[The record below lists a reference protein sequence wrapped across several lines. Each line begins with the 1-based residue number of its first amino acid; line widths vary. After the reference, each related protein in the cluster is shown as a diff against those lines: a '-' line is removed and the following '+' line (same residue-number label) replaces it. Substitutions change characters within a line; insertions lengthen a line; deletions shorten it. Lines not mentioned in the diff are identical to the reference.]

1 MADTFLTIPALIILL
16 GTLIFF
22 HELGH
27 FGMAKLLKIKVQEFA
42 FGFGPKWIRLFKRGE
57 TEYTIHPVPLGG
69 FVKLAGM
76 EPGEESV
83 PGGFNSKPWWARF
96 LVCMAGPLMSF
107 ILAYAIFSTLGM
119 VIGIPKEP
127 LNQVDRI
134 EPGSRAQRAGLRS
147 GDRVVEISG
156 ERIQTGSEMV
166 EIIHG
171 SAYKPLVIVVNR
183 GGRIIR
189 IHATPV
195 PGKLGKSVGLLG
207 FTPVQ
212 RIERIGIVESVRFGN
227 DFTFTILKLVVVSL
241 FSRDVAK
248 NVGGPIAIVAA
259 TRASVEGGVGGFLQW
274 VGLMSLSLGVVN
286 LLPLLVTDGG
296 LMVLLIVEGIKR
308 RRLSPRTWEIAHRVG
323 WTLILA
329 ILMWVMYL
337 DLSKLVSGKLLP

>member
-27 FGMAKLLKIKVQEFA
+27 FSAAKLLRIGVHEFA

-76 EPGEESV
+76 EPGEENV

-107 ILAYAIFSTLGM
+107 VLAYAIFCTLGIF
-119 VIGIPKEP
+119 IGVPKA
-127 LNQVDRI
+127 LNQVYSI
-134 EPGSRAQRAGLRS
+134 EPGSRAQLAGLKP
-147 GDRVVEISG
+147 GDRIVEISG
-156 ERIQTGSEMV
+156 ERIETGSQMV
-166 EIIHG
+166 GIIHN
-171 SAYKPLVIVVNR
+171 SAHKSLVMVVNR
-183 GGRIIR
+183 DGRVIR

-195 PGKLGKSVGLLG
+195 PGKPGKGVGLLG

-227 DFTFTILKLVVVSL
+227 DFTFTILKAVVVSL
-241 FSRDVAK
+241 FSKDIAK

-259 TRASVEGGVGGFLQW
+259 TRVSVEGGIGGFLQW
-274 VGLMSLSLGVVN
+274 VGLMSLSLGIVN

-308 RRLSPRTWEIAHRVG
+308 RRLSPRTWETTNRLG
-323 WTLILA
+323 WTLIA
-329 ILMWVMYL
+329 IIFVLITYL

>member
-1 MADTFLTIPALIILL
+1 MANTFLTIPALIILL
-16 GTLIFF
+16 GTLILF

-27 FGMAKLLKIKVQEFA
+27 FGMAKLLRIKVQEFA
-42 FGFGPKWIRLFKRGE
+42 FGFGPKWIRLFKRGD

-107 ILAYAIFSTLGM
+107 VLAYAIFCTLGIF
-119 VIGIPKEP
+119 IGVPKAV
-127 LNQVDRI
+127 NQVDRV
-134 EPGSRAQRAGLRS
+134 ERGSRAQQAGLRP

-171 SAYKPLVIVVNR
+171 SASKPLVIVVNR
-183 GGRIIR
+183 DGRIIR
-189 IHATPV
+189 VHATPV
-195 PGKLGKSVGLLG
+195 PGKLGKGIGLLG

-227 DFTFTILKLVVVSL
+227 DFTFTILKLIVVSL

-274 VGLMSLSLGVVN
+274 LGVMSLMLGVVN

-296 LMVLLIVEGIKR
+296 WMLLLIVEAARR
-308 RRLSPRTWEIAHRVG
+308 RRLSPRTWETAHRVG
-323 WTLILA
+323 WTLILT
-329 ILMWVMYL
+329 ILMLVMYL

>member
-27 FGMAKLLKIKVQEFA
+27 FSAAKLLRIGVHEFA

-76 EPGEESV
+76 EPGEENV

-107 ILAYAIFSTLGM
+107 VLAYAIFSTLGIF
-119 VIGIPKEP
+119 IGVPKA
-127 LNQVDRI
+127 LNQVYSI
-134 EPGSRAQRAGLRS
+134 EPGSRAQLAGLKP
-147 GDRVVEISG
+147 GDRIVKISG
-156 ERIQTGSEMV
+156 EHIETGSQMV
-166 EIIHG
+166 GIIHN
-171 SAYKPLVIVVNR
+171 SAHKSLVMVVNR
-183 GGRIIR
+183 DGRVIR

-195 PGKLGKSVGLLG
+195 PGKLGKGVGLLG

-227 DFTFTILKLVVVSL
+227 DFTFTILKAVVVSL
-241 FSRDVAK
+241 FSKDIAK

-259 TRASVEGGVGGFLQW
+259 TRVSVEGGIGGFLQW
-274 VGLMSLSLGVVN
+274 VGLMSLSLGIVN

-308 RRLSPRTWEIAHRVG
+308 RRLSPRTWEATNRLG
-323 WTLILA
+323 WTLIA
-329 ILMWVMYL
+329 IIFVLITYL

>member
-1 MADTFLTIPALIILL
+1 LADTFLTIPALIILL

-27 FGMAKLLKIKVQEFA
+27 FSAAKLLRIGVHEFA

-76 EPGEESV
+76 EPGEENV

-107 ILAYAIFSTLGM
+107 VLAYAIFCTLGIF
-119 VIGIPKEP
+119 IGVPKA
-127 LNQVDRI
+127 LNQVYSI
-134 EPGSRAQRAGLRS
+134 EPGSRAQLAGLKP
-147 GDRVVEISG
+147 GDRIVEISG
-156 ERIQTGSEMV
+156 ERIETGSQMV
-166 EIIHG
+166 GIIHN
-171 SAYKPLVIVVNR
+171 SAHKSLVMVVNR
-183 GGRIIR
+183 DGRVIR

-195 PGKLGKSVGLLG
+195 PGKPGKGVGLLG

-227 DFTFTILKLVVVSL
+227 DFTFTILKAVVVSL
-241 FSRDVAK
+241 FSKDIAK

-259 TRASVEGGVGGFLQW
+259 TRVSVEGGIGGFLQW
-274 VGLMSLSLGVVN
+274 VGLMSLSLGIVN

-308 RRLSPRTWEIAHRVG
+308 RRLSPRTWETTNRLG
-323 WTLILA
+323 WTLIA
-329 ILMWVMYL
+329 IIFVLITYL

>member
-1 MADTFLTIPALIILL
+1 LADTFLTIPAMIVLL

-27 FGMAKLLKIKVQEFA
+27 FGMAKLLRIKVQEFA

-107 ILAYAIFSTLGM
+107 VLAYAIFSTLGIF
-119 VIGIPKEP
+119 IGVPKA
-127 LNQVDRI
+127 LNQVYSI
-134 EPGSRAQRAGLRS
+134 EPGSRAQLAGLKP

-156 ERIQTGSEMV
+156 ERIETGSQMV
-166 EIIHG
+166 GIIHNNT
-171 SAYKPLVIVVNR
+171 YKPLVMVVNR
-183 GGRIIR
+183 DGRVIH

-195 PGKLGKSVGLLG
+195 PGKLGKGVGLLG

-227 DFTFTILKLVVVSL
+227 DFTFTILKAVVVSL
-241 FSRDVAK
+241 FSKDIAK
-248 NVGGPIAIVAA
+248 NVGGLIAIAAA
-259 TRASVEGGVGGFLQW
+259 TRVSVEGGIGGFLQW
-274 VGLMSLSLGVVN
+274 VGLMSLSLGIVN

-296 LMVLLIVEGIKR
+296 LMVLLTVEGIKR
-308 RRLSPRTWEIAHRVG
+308 RRLSPRTWETTNRLG
-323 WTLILA
+323 WTLIA
-329 ILMWVMYL
+329 IIFVLITYL

>member
-1 MADTFLTIPALIILL
+1 LANTFLTIPALIILL
-16 GTLIFF
+16 GTLILF

-27 FGMAKLLKIKVQEFA
+27 FGMAKLLRIKVQEFA
-42 FGFGPKWIRLFKRGE
+42 FGFGPKWIRLFKRGD

-107 ILAYAIFSTLGM
+107 VLAYAIFCTLGIF
-119 VIGIPKEP
+119 IGVPKAV
-127 LNQVDRI
+127 NQVDRV
-134 EPGSRAQRAGLRS
+134 ERGSRAQQAGLRP

-171 SAYKPLVIVVNR
+171 SASKPLVIVVNR
-183 GGRIIR
+183 DGRIIR
-189 IHATPV
+189 VHATPV
-195 PGKLGKSVGLLG
+195 PGKLGKGIGLLG

-227 DFTFTILKLVVVSL
+227 DFTFTILKLIVVSL

-274 VGLMSLSLGVVN
+274 LGVMSLMLGVVN

-296 LMVLLIVEGIKR
+296 WMLLLIVEAARR
-308 RRLSPRTWEIAHRVG
+308 RRLSPRTWETAHRVG
-323 WTLILA
+323 WTLILT
-329 ILMWVMYL
+329 ILMLVMYL